1 MTAASP
7 TPDAEKLGPEIL
19 GWDQISQL
27 SEGLAFASRSL
38 HGATCPVTAA
48 YDLGPRGAW
57 ILNLIDNGRTFP
69 RDLANSFR
77 IGRSLITAELTR
89 LTAAGLI
96 DTRPGAKDRRKT
108 ELALTPLGQQA
119 CQQIRD
125 EMSAILSRNLAA
137 YSADDI
143 CLLTR
148 MLRDVHG
155 QSFDNT
161 EPFFP
166 QPAPASKGPKPT
178 RPKAQA

>member
-1 MTAASP
+1 MTAAKP
-7 TPDAEKLGPEIL
+7 MPNTKPDTLDWA
-19 GWDQISQL
+19 DISQL
-27 SEGLAFASRSL
+27 SEGLAFASRAL
-38 HGATCPVTAA
+38 HGATGPVTAT

-57 ILNLIDNGRTFP
+57 ILNLIDHGRTFP

-96 DTRPGAKDRRKT
+96 STRPGAIDRRKT

-137 YSADDI
+137 YSHDDI
-143 CLLTR
+143 RLLTR

-155 QSFDNT
+155 ETFDNAA
-161 EPFFP
+161 PYFP
-166 QPAPASKGPKPT
+166 RPAHTNKG
-178 RPKAQA
+178 